1 VIWWTVS
8 SFWNQEMTLT
18 DTHKKLAAGAV
29 ILVALTWWMA
39 TAPESPI
46 RPTPPRPDRP
56 VLKFLGR
63 VAILAAKLGLTAA
76 VFFEPAPADADEVQI
91 SHAAIGPDN
100 HQILRNEVW

>member
-1 VIWWTVS
+1 
-8 SFWNQEMTLT
+8 MT
-18 DTHKKLAAGAV
+18 DAHKKLAAAAV

-56 VLKFLGR
+56 VLRFLGKIA
-63 VAILAAKLGLTAA
+63 VIAARLGLSAA
-76 VFFEPAPADADEVQI
+76 FFMEPSPADADEVQL
-91 SHAAIGPDN
+91 SHGAIGSDG